1 MNELRT
7 GIVLTLSGNLE
18 ARAKRYSQSLEGF
31 SRRGQRSMAMLRRSM
46 DVMGAGLDRL
56 GNKYTALLS
65 GAAGLG
71 AAKMVMDLEM
81 RFTRLGITANVSANE
96 VDRLKKSI
104 YETAQAPD
112 IRVDPGEITSA
123 IEGIIEKTGDLKFAQ
138 DNLRNIG
145 LAIQAT
151 GAAGQD
157 IGEILAEFQKMDIK
171 SPDKV
176 LEALDV
182 LNVQGKEG
190 AFTLQN
196 LAALGPRVITAYT
209 ATGRG
214 GAQALREMGAALQV
228 IRMGTGSS
236 EMAATAF
243 EAVLRTLTDPKKIKD
258 LQQLAGVSVFDPEKL
273 KAGQRVLRPINEL
286 MVDIIQKTKGDKV
299 KLGAI
304 FDAEAV
310 RAFNQAAGEFQR
322 TGRLDSLE
330 KFMSVHADGATTTR
344 DSARA
349 ADTASAALTNLY
361 TAWKK
366 FTDSELT
373 GPIQS
378 LADKLNS
385 LEPGTVDRWMK
396 VAKWVAIIGG
406 GLVIGRKVYQ
416 AGKSVAGMF
425 GKGGVGG
432 AAGAAGGLAGMPLP
446 LPVYIVNK
454 HMSLTPDAWGGGK
467 GGPAGGPAAAGKAGM
482 AARAGQVLKMGV
494 TSAPLAAVGG
504 GVAAAGLAGYGVGTL
519 INDYLID
526 GTKLGDS
533 IGRNIAVVMATFG
546 HQGAKDA
553 LAADGLNRFGF
564 KVEQPALKKGG
575 PKPATAVRSA
585 SQALNAYG
593 AQAKNQDVQA
603 ADRVAKNM
611 DRAAEKM
618 SNAKAK
624 VEVEFKGAPVAVR
637 SIRAQNM
644 DVDVASGLTM
654 SGS

>member
-1 MNELRT
+1 MTAELRT

-18 ARAKRYSQSLEGF
+18 ARAKRYSQSLDGF

-46 DVMGAGLDRL
+46 DMMGAGLDRL

-65 GAAGLG
+65 GAAGVG

-81 RFTRLGITANVSANE
+81 RFTRLGIQANASADQ
-96 VDRLKKSI
+96 VARLKREI
-104 YETAQAPD
+104 YEAAQAPD

-123 IEGIIEKTGDLKFAQ
+123 IEAIIEKTGDLKFAQ
-138 DNLRNIG
+138 ANMRNIG

-151 GAAGQD
+151 GAAGEN

-176 LEALDV
+176 LEALDI

-209 ATGRG
+209 STGRG

-243 EAVLRTLTDPKKIKD
+243 EAVLRTLTDPQKIKD
-258 LQQLAGVSVFDPEKL
+258 LERLAGISVFDPEKL

-286 MVDIIQKTKGDKV
+286 MVDIVKNTRGDKV
-299 KLGAI
+299 KLGEI

-330 KFMSVHADGATTTR
+330 KFMNVHADGTATMQ
-344 DSARA
+344 DSGRA
-349 ADTASAALTNLY
+349 ANTASAALTNLY

-366 FTDSELT
+366 FADSELT

-406 GLVIGRKVYQ
+406 GLIVARKVSNVIGGLR
-416 AGKSVAGMF
+416 
-425 GKGGVGG
+425 GGGAG
-432 AAGAAGGLAGMPLP
+432 AAGAAAGLGGMPLP
-446 LPVYIVNK
+446 LPVYVVNK
-454 HMSLTPDAWGGGK
+454 HMSLSPDAWGGGPGGGK
-467 GGPAGGPAAAGKAGM
+467 GGAAGKAGKAGM
-482 AARAGQVLKMGV
+482 AARAGQVLRMGA
-494 TSAPLAAVGG
+494 TAAPLGAVAG

-519 INDYLID
+519 INDNFVN
-526 GTKLGDS
+526 GTEFGDT
-533 IGRNIAVVMATFG
+533 IGRNLNVIAALFG
-546 HQGAKDA
+546 SKDAKDA
-553 LAADGLNRFGF
+553 LASDGYNAFGIKLN
-564 KVEQPALKKGG
+564 
-575 PKPATAVRSA
+575 
-585 SQALNAYG
+585 
-593 AQAKNQDVQA
+593 D
-603 ADRVAKNM
+603 
-611 DRAAEKM
+611 AAEKI

-624 VEVEFKGAPVAVR
+624 VEIEIKGMPATVR
-637 SIRAQNM
+637 SMRTDNLDM
-644 DVDVASGLTM
+644 DVSSGLTM
-654 SGS
+654 NGG